1 MRSLFHKTRIPKHLR
16 RLRAKTQTELGESEE
31 VAELEMATIRCRTVF
46 ISDLHLGSVSCKA
59 EEVYEFLRTVECEQM
74 YLVGDIIDA
83 WVGRRENKW
92 TRTHTDV
99 LRYLMGRSS
108 TCRMYYTPGNHD
120 AFMRGLNG
128 AEMGNLLIE
137 HSVVHTTADGRN
149 ILVVHGD
156 LYDKT
161 VTKYKKMAY
170 MGAWGNEIIGQINKK
185 VNVSRQRRDKQP
197 LNFSAALKRSV
208 KRWIKRKTGY
218 EEEIISDARE
228 GGFDGV
234 LCGHT
239 HKPAMTRLPDGMFYI
254 NVGDWTDNCTAVL
267 EDFDGRLFMVSWREH
282 AAMPTEIE
290 QAAQGV

>member
-1 MRSLFHKTRIPKHLR
+1 
-16 RLRAKTQTELGESEE
+16 LRAKSQKELSE
-31 VAELEMATIRCRTVF
+31 VAGPGEQESPQIRCRTLF

-92 TRTHTDV
+92 TRTHTEV

-120 AFMRGLNG
+120 SFMRGLNG

-137 HSVVHTTADGRN
+137 HSVVHTTVDGKN
-149 ILVVHGD
+149 ILVIHGD
-156 LYDKT
+156 LYDKS
-161 VTKYKKMAY
+161 VTKHKKMAY
-170 MGAWGNEIIGQINKK
+170 MGAWGNELLGQINKK
-185 VNVSRQRRDKQP
+185 VNVSRERRDKRP
-197 LNFSAALKRSV
+197 LNFSAALKRWV
-208 KRWIKRKTGY
+208 KHWIKRKTGY

-228 GGFDGV
+228 AGFDGV

-239 HKPAMTRLPDGMFYI
+239 HKPAMTRLSDGMLYI

-267 EDFDGRLFMVSWREH
+267 EDFDGHLFMISWKDH
-282 AAMPTEIE
+282 AARPVDVEG
-290 QAAQGV
+290 AGHGA